1 MNSALE
7 TADYIIIGGGIAGAS
22 AGYELCKKGRVI
34 ILEKESLVG
43 YHTTGRSSAIFQK
56 SYNKADPVL
65 NVLVSASEDFLR
77 HPPEGFA
84 DNDLLS
90 PRSLIYIA
98 TRDNQAAL
106 DELQQKLAHIGITAA
121 FIGRGE
127 ATRLLP
133 ILAPEY
139 QERVLLEQGA
149 ADMDVSALHEG
160 YLRTIKKAGGDVVT
174 SAEVTAIQ
182 KTGGVWQVTTE
193 QGSYQ
198 AQVVINAAGSWVD
211 QIAALAQ
218 IAPINIQPRRRTVI
232 MVALPEDSSLNCSL
246 DQWPLVMDTVEGYYF
261 KPDSGKILM
270 TPGDEKVM
278 PPSDVQPEEMDIA
291 YGAYFLEKATGLKVD
306 KIDRSWAGLRNQV
319 ADGHPVVGFDP
330 EQSGFFWLAG
340 QGGFGIKTA
349 PAMGRITASLI
360 AGEGLPQDMIDF
372 GLREDQISV
381 SRLK

>member
-1 MNSALE
+1 MNSAPE
-7 TADYIIIGGGIAGAS
+7 TVDFIIIGGGIAGAS

-34 ILEKESLVG
+34 ILEKESQAG

-77 HPPEGFA
+77 RPPKGFA
-84 DNDLLS
+84 VNDLLS

-98 TRDNQAAL
+98 TRDNQAVL
-106 DELQQKLAHIGITAA
+106 DELQQKLDHIGIRAE
-121 FIGRGE
+121 FIGAGE
-127 ATRLLP
+127 ATRLMP
-133 ILAPEY
+133 ILAPAY

-160 YLRTIKKAGGDVVT
+160 YLRAMKNAGGDILT
-174 SAEVTAIQ
+174 SAEVTAVQ
-182 KTGGVWQVTTE
+182 KVGDLWQITTE
-193 QGSYQ
+193 QASYQ
-198 AQVVINAAGSWVD
+198 ARVVINAAGSWVD
-211 QIAALAQ
+211 QIAELAQ
-218 IAPINIQPRRRTVI
+218 ISPINIQPRRRTVI
-232 MVALPEDSSLNCSL
+232 MVALPEDSSLNSSL
-246 DQWPLVMDTVEGYYF
+246 DSWPLVMDTVEGYYF

-270 TPGDEKVM
+270 TPGDEKIM
-278 PPSDVQPEEMDIA
+278 PPSDVQPEEIDIA
-291 YGAYFLEKATGLKVD
+291 YGAYYLEKATGLKVD

-360 AGEGLPQDMIDF
+360 AGQGLPQDMIDL
-372 GLREDQISV
+372 GLSEDQISV
-381 SRLK
+381 RRLK